1 MRYQLQSPIKSLAER
16 RRTLIVFIC
25 LLLFSLGLM
34 TAKFRHVPQVDWFE
48 SRVASVVMPLQA
60 ILATATRQVRDI
72 WYGYIDLTQVR
83 QENLRLRQQTAALQG
98 ELHRYR
104 EAYLEQQRL
113 RAMLGFRS
121 LAFPHAVPAEVLGVD
136 PSLWAEAI
144 TINKGA
150 EHNLQKDTAIVAHQ
164 GLVGHVIE
172 LAPRYA
178 TVLLLTDR
186 RSAVDALVQRT
197 RARGIVFGK
206 SQDQLAF
213 RYVSVREAIEVGDE
227 IISSGLGDI
236 YPKGIRIG
244 TVMSVRPQRYGL
256 FYEISV
262 RPSVEFGKLEEV
274 LALEP

>member
-1 MRYQLQSPIKSLAER
+1 MRYQLQAPSKNSAER
-16 RRTLIVFIC
+16 RRTFIFFIC
-25 LLLFSLGLM
+25 LLLFALGLM
-34 TAKFRHVPQVDWFE
+34 TAKSRRVPQIDWFE
-48 SRVASVVMPLQA
+48 SQVASVVMPLQA
-60 ILATATRQVRDI
+60 IVAKGTRHVRDI
-72 WYGYIDLTQVR
+72 WYGYIDLRHVR
-83 QENLRLRQQTAALQG
+83 QENIRLRQQTEALQG
-98 ELHRYR
+98 ELSRYR

-113 RAMLGFRS
+113 RALLGFRS
-121 LAFPHAVPAEVLGVD
+121 LAFPHAIPAEVLGVD
-136 PSLWAEAI
+136 PSLWTEAV
-144 TINKGA
+144 TINKGSD
-150 EHNLQKDTAIVAHQ
+150 HHLQKDTAIVTHQ

-172 LAPRYA
+172 LASRYA

-213 RYVSVREAIEVGDE
+213 RYVSVREVVQVGDD

-244 TVMSVRPQRYGL
+244 TVVSVRPQRYGL

-262 RPSVEFGKLEEV
+262 RPSVEFSKLEEV

>member
-1 MRYQLQSPIKSLAER
+1 MRYQLPSPIKSLAER
-16 RRTLIVFIC
+16 RRIFAFFIC
-25 LLLFSLGLM
+25 LLLFALGLM
-34 TAKFRHVPQVDWFE
+34 TAKLRRVPQVDWFE
-48 SRVASVVMPLQA
+48 SRVASVMMPLQA
-60 ILATATRQVRDI
+60 LLAKGTRQVRDI
-72 WYGYIDLTQVR
+72 WYGYVDLTQVR
-83 QENLRLRQQTAALQG
+83 QENIRLQQQAETLQG

-104 EAYLEQQRL
+104 EAYLEQERL
-113 RAMLGFRS
+113 RALLGFRS
-121 LAFPHAVPAEVLGVD
+121 LSFPHAVPAEVLGVD

-150 EHNLQKDTAIVAHQ
+150 DHNLQKDSAIVTHR
-164 GLVGHVIE
+164 GLVGHVVE

-213 RYVSVREAIEVGDE
+213 RYVSVREAVEVGDE

-244 TVMSVRPQRYGL
+244 TVISVRPQRHGL

-262 RPSVEFGKLEEV
+262 RPAVEFRKLEEV

>member
-1 MRYQLQSPIKSLAER
+1 
-16 RRTLIVFIC
+16 
-25 LLLFSLGLM
+25 M
-34 TAKFRHVPQVDWFE
+34 TAKFRGIPQVDWFE

-60 ILATATRQVRDI
+60 ILAQGTRWGRAV

-83 QENLRLRQQTAALQG
+83 QENIRLRQQAETLQG

-113 RAMLGFRS
+113 RALFGFRS
-121 LAFPHAVPAEVLGVD
+121 LAFPKAIPAEVIGVD
-136 PSLWAEAI
+136 PSLWAEAV

-150 EHNLQKDTAIVAHQ
+150 DHHLQKDSAIVTHQ
-164 GLVGHVIE
+164 GLVGHVVE

-213 RYVSVREAIEVGDE
+213 RYVSVREVVEVGDE

-244 TVMSVRPQRYGL
+244 TVVSVRPQRYGL
-256 FYEISV
+256 FYELSM
-262 RPSVEFGKLEEV
+262 RPAVEFRKLEEV

>member
-16 RRTLIVFIC
+16 RRTFIFFIC

-34 TAKFRHVPQVDWFE
+34 TAKSRHLPHIDWFE
-48 SRVASVVMPLQA
+48 SRLASVVVPLQA
-60 ILATATRQVRDI
+60 ILAKGTRQIRRI

-83 QENLRLRQQTAALQG
+83 QENVRLRQQAETLQG
-98 ELHRYR
+98 ELSLYR

-113 RAMLGFRS
+113 RALLGFRS
-121 LAFPHAVPAEVLGVD
+121 LAFPNAVPAEVLGVD
-136 PSLWAEAI
+136 PSLWAEAV
-144 TINKGA
+144 TINKGSD
-150 EHNLQKDTAIVAHQ
+150 HTLQKDAAIVTPQ
-164 GLVGHVIE
+164 GLVGHVVE

-206 SQDQLAF
+206 SRNQLAL
-213 RYVSVREAIEVGDE
+213 RYVSVREAVAVGDE

-236 YPKGIRIG
+236 YPKGLRIG
-244 TVMSVRPQRYGL
+244 TVVSIRPQRYGL

-262 RPSVEFGKLEEV
+262 RPAVELSKLEEV

>member
-1 MRYQLQSPIKSLAER
+1 
-16 RRTLIVFIC
+16 
-25 LLLFSLGLM
+25 M
-34 TAKFRHVPQVDWFE
+34 TAKFRRAPQVDWFE
-48 SRVASVVMPLQA
+48 SRMASVIMPLQA
-60 ILATATRQVRDI
+60 ILARGTRVVRDV

-83 QENLRLRQQTAALQG
+83 QENIRLRQQAATLEG

-113 RAMLGFRS
+113 RALLGFRS
-121 LAFPHAVPAEVLGVD
+121 LAFPHTVPAEVLGVD

-150 EHNLQKDTAIVAHQ
+150 DHNLQKDSAIVTHQ
-164 GLVGHVIE
+164 GLVGHVVE
-172 LAPRYA
+172 LAPHYA

-213 RYVSVREAIEVGDE
+213 RYVSIRETVEAGDE

-244 TVMSVRPQRYGL
+244 TVVSVRPQRHGL

-262 RPSVEFGKLEEV
+262 RPAVEFSKLEEV

>member
-16 RRTLIVFIC
+16 RRTFAFFIC
-25 LLLFSLGLM
+25 LLLFALGLM
-34 TAKFRHVPQVDWFE
+34 TAKFRRVPQVDWFE
-48 SRVASVVMPLQA
+48 ARAASVIMPLQA
-60 ILATATRQVRDI
+60 LLAQGTRYVRDM

-83 QENLRLRQQTAALQG
+83 RENIQLRQQTAALQD

-121 LAFPHAVPAEVLGVD
+121 LAFPRATPAEVLGVD
-136 PSLWAEAI
+136 PSLWAEAV

-150 EHNLQKDTAIVAHQ
+150 EHKLTKDSAIVTHQ

-213 RYVSVREAIEVGDE
+213 RYVSVRETVEVGDV

-236 YPKGIRIG
+236 YPKGLRIG
-244 TVMSVRPQRYGL
+244 TVISVRPQRYGL

-262 RPSVEFGKLEEV
+262 RPAVEFGKLEEV

>member
-1 MRYQLQSPIKSLAER
+1 MRYQLQTAIKSLAER
-16 RRTLIVFIC
+16 RRTFVLFIC
-25 LLLFSLGLM
+25 LLLFSFGLM
-34 TAKFRHVPQVDWFE
+34 TAKLRHLPPIDWFE
-48 SRVASVVMPLQA
+48 SRMVSVIMPVQA
-60 ILATATRQVRDI
+60 LLAKGTRHMREV
-72 WYGYIDLTQVR
+72 WYGYINLTQVR
-83 QENLRLRQQTAALQG
+83 QENIRLQQQAATLQG

-113 RAMLGFRS
+113 RALLGFRS

-136 PSLWAEAI
+136 PSPWAEAI
-144 TINKGA
+144 TLNKGA
-150 EHNLQKDTAIVAHQ
+150 DHDLHKDSAIVTHQ
-164 GLVGHVIE
+164 GLVGHVVE

-213 RYVSVREAIEVGDE
+213 RYVSVREGVEVGDT
-227 IISSGLGDI
+227 IISSGLGGI
-236 YPKGIRIG
+236 YPKGILIG
-244 TVMSVRPQRYGL
+244 TVITVRPQRYDL

-262 RPSVEFGKLEEV
+262 RPAVEFSKLEEV

>member
-1 MRYQLQSPIKSLAER
+1 MRYQLQTPIKGLAER
-16 RRTLIVFIC
+16 RRTTVFFIC

-34 TAKFRHVPQVDWFE
+34 TAKFRQAPQVDWFE
-48 SRVASVVMPLQA
+48 SRVASIIMPLQA
-60 ILATATRQVRDI
+60 VLAKGTRYVRDI
-72 WYGYIDLTQVR
+72 WYGYIDLTLVR
-83 QENLRLRQQTAALQG
+83 QENIRLQQQTAALQG

-104 EAYLEQQRL
+104 EAYLEQERL
-113 RAMLGFRS
+113 RALLGFRS

-144 TINKGA
+144 TINKGSD
-150 EHNLQKDTAIVAHQ
+150 HRLQKDSAIVTHQ
-164 GLVGHVIE
+164 GLVGHVVD

-213 RYVSVREAIEVGDE
+213 RYVSVREAVEVGDE

-236 YPKGIRIG
+236 YPKGIPIG
-244 TVMSVRPQRYGL
+244 TVVSVRPQRYGL
-256 FYEISV
+256 FYEITV
-262 RPSVEFGKLEEV
+262 RPAVEFRKLEEV

>member
-16 RRTLIVFIC
+16 RRAIIFFIC
-25 LLLFSLGLM
+25 LLLFALGLM
-34 TAKFRHVPQVDWFE
+34 TAKLRQVHQVSWLE
-48 SRVASVVMPLQA
+48 SQVVSLVMPLQA
-60 ILATATRQVRDI
+60 ILAKATRHVRDV

-83 QENLRLRQQTAALQG
+83 QENIRLRQQADVLQG
-98 ELHRYR
+98 ELSRYR

-113 RAMLGFRS
+113 RALLGFRS
-121 LAFPHAVPAEVLGVD
+121 LAFPRAVPAEVLGVD
-136 PSLWAEAI
+136 PSLWTEAI

-150 EHNLQKDTAIVAHQ
+150 AHNLHQDSAIVSHQ

-206 SQDQLAF
+206 SQHQLAF
-213 RYVSVREAIEVGDE
+213 RYVSIRESVEVGDE

-244 TVMSVRPQRYGL
+244 TVVSVRPPHDGL
-256 FYEISV
+256 FYEIEV
-262 RPSVEFGKLEEV
+262 RPAVEFSKLEEV

>member
-16 RRTLIVFIC
+16 RWTFTFFIC

-34 TAKFRHVPQVDWFE
+34 TAKFRRVPQVDWVE
-48 SRVASVVMPLQA
+48 AKVASVIMPLQA
-60 ILATATRQVRDI
+60 VLAKGTRSIRDV

-83 QENLRLRQQTAALQG
+83 QENIRLRQQTEALQG

-104 EAYLEQQRL
+104 EAYLEQERL

-121 LAFPHAVPAEVLGVD
+121 LAFPSAVPAEVLGVD

-150 EHNLQKDTAIVAHQ
+150 DHHLQKNSAIVTHR

-206 SQDQLAF
+206 SQDQLTF
-213 RYVSVREAIEVGDE
+213 RYVSVRETVEVGDE

-236 YPKGIRIG
+236 YPKGLRIG
-244 TVMSVRPQRYGL
+244 TVISVRPQRYGL

-262 RPSVEFGKLEEV
+262 RPAVEFSKLEEV